1 MTNRKSVVAAVGA
14 VLVLVMGASAQA
26 TWTANRTHR
35 LTFSAPV
42 ALPGVSLGSGTYI
55 FEIVN
60 PQTMSDVVTVMN
72 KDRSI
77 VYFSGFTELVA
88 RPQGQTRPV
97 ALGEPQAGMAPPILA
112 WFPADESVG
121 HKFIYRGR

>member
-14 VLVLVMGASAQA
+14 ALVFVMAVSAQ
-26 TWTANRTHR
+26 TANRTAH

-42 ALPGVSLGSGTYI
+42 ALPGVSLGSGTYV

-60 PQTMSDVVTVMN
+60 PDTMSDVVTVRN

-88 RPQGQTRPV
+88 RPRGQTSPV
-97 ALGEPQAGMAPPILA
+97 ALGEAQAGMAAPILA
-112 WFPADESVG
+112 WYPGDGSLG
-121 HKFIYRGR
+121 HKFIYRAQ